1 MRCYFH
7 DDLDGKCSAAIVR
20 RRYPNESIS
29 FIPMQYNHRIDI
41 NLIEKNE
48 TIYIVDFSFKP
59 EVMEEIFK
67 ITFHVIWIDH
77 HKTAIEYKYS
87 RNVDGIRRTDSAAC
101 KLTWEYC
108 FPDIEVPAAVEL
120 LSDYD
125 NWNMKYNPQCKQF
138 HEGMKAAEYNPD
150 VQIWK
155 DLFNDN
161 SLVKCIVDN
170 GIKFMKYRD
179 IYCRGIRQRNGYV
192 VDFEGHRCYV
202 LNLQGFGSQ
211 GFGVLFYNY
220 DLCISYIFDGVYYIV
235 SLYSD
240 KKTDVSKIAK
250 KYGGGGHAG
259 AAGFITQMLPF
270 TRARR
275 PDSSEC
281 CTS

>member
-1 MRCYFH
+1 MICYYH

-29 FIPMQYNHRIDI
+29 FIPMQYGWKIDNRQI
-41 NLIEKNE
+41 TRGE

-67 ITFHVIWIDH
+67 ITSYVIWIDH
-77 HKTAIEYKYS
+77 HKTAMEYKYP

-108 FPDIEVPAAVEL
+108 FPDIEIPSAVKL

-125 NWNMKYNPQCKQF
+125 NWNMKFVPWCKEF
-138 HEGMKAAEYNPD
+138 HEGMKAEDSKPKSKL
-150 VQIWK
+150 WK
-155 DLFNDN
+155 ELF
-161 SLVKCIVDN
+161 
-170 GIKFMKYRD
+170 GIQLTSERKVVEICNTGRKFKKYRD
-179 IYCRGIRQRNGYV
+179 IYCREIRQRNGYE

-211 GFGVLFYNY
+211 GFGILFYNY

-270 TRARR
+270 IKKVNV
-275 PDSSEC
+275 
-281 CTS
+281 